1 MYFFKR
7 NGRRIG
13 MYKFGLIGYPLSHSM
28 SKVIQEAA
36 LKSVGLEGTYE
47 ILETEQ
53 EDLVTRLKYLRT
65 NGFQGFNVTIP
76 LKVPVTLFLSGV
88 DNVANVTGSANTIK
102 IMPDA
107 SLMGYNTDVYGFVEA
122 IPEDYRKSL
131 ENQNIAVLGS
141 GGAARAIGVGLSI
154 LKVSNIDFYVRN
166 IVNASTMVEAL
177 RKNFPN
183 VRMTCKQLESLT
195 NLSDYKMLVNTTP
208 IGMKSKAMGL
218 SPIDEDIIKTMNKDS
233 IVYDIVYNP
242 LKTEL
247 IKIAKRNDIQT
258 IQGLDMLIYQGAKAF
273 EIWTG
278 KKPDV
283 MKMKIAALEEM
294 VD

>member
-1 MYFFKR
+1 
-7 NGRRIG
+7 

-36 LKSVGLEGTYE
+36 FKSIGAEGTYE
-47 ILETEQ
+47 IMETEQ
-53 EDLVTRLKYLRT
+53 EDLISRLKYIRA
-65 NGFQGFNVTIP
+65 NKFNGFNVTIP
-76 LKVPVTLFLSGV
+76 LKVPITLFLSGV
-88 DNVANVTGSANTIK
+88 DNVANVVGSANTIK
-102 IMPDA
+102 IMEDS
-107 SLMGYNTDVYGFVEA
+107 SLFGYNTDVYGFVEA
-122 IPEDYRKSL
+122 IPEEIRKEI
-131 ENQNIAVLGS
+131 ENSEVAILGS
-141 GGAARAIGVGLSI
+141 GGAARAVGVGIAI
-154 LKVSNIDFYVRN
+154 LKAKKIDFYARN
-166 IVNASTMVEAL
+166 IINASEMVSGL
-177 RKNFPN
+177 RENFPN
-183 VRMTCKQLESLT
+183 TQMNCKQIESIKD
-195 NLSDYKMLVNTTP
+195 LSQYKMLVNSTP

-218 SPIDEDIIKTMNKDS
+218 SPIDEDIVKTMKKDS

-247 IKIAKRNDIQT
+247 IKYAKKHGIKT

-283 MKMKIAALEEM
+283 LKMKIAALEAM

>member
-1 MYFFKR
+1 
-7 NGRRIG
+7 

-36 LKSVGLEGTYE
+36 FESIGVEGSYE
-47 ILETEQ
+47 IMETEQ
-53 EDLVTRLKYLRT
+53 EDLISRLKYIRA
-65 NGFQGFNVTIP
+65 NKFNGFNVTIP
-76 LKVPVTLFLSGV
+76 LKVPITLFLSGV
-88 DNVANVTGSANTIK
+88 DNVANVVGSANTIK
-102 IMPDA
+102 VMDDS
-107 SLMGYNTDVYGFVEA
+107 SLFGYNTDVYGFVEA
-122 IPEDYRKSL
+122 IPEEIRKEI
-131 ENQNIAVLGS
+131 ENSEVAILGS
-141 GGAARAIGVGLSI
+141 GGAARAVGVGIAI
-154 LKVSNIDFYVRN
+154 LKAKKIDFYARN
-166 IVNASTMVEAL
+166 IINASEMVSGL
-177 RKNFPN
+177 RENFPN
-183 VRMTCKQLESLT
+183 TQMNCKQIESIKD
-195 NLSDYKMLVNTTP
+195 LSQYKMLVNSTP

-218 SPIDEDIIKTMNKDS
+218 SPIDEDVVKTMKQDS

-247 IKIAKRNDIQT
+247 IKYAKKHGIKT

-283 MKMKIAALEEM
+283 LKMKIAALEAM